1 MNRTALY
8 TTIYPGMERFL
19 ADWCKSVNAQ
29 DRRDFDVWVGVD
41 GGVSTDAVSTLVGNN
56 VTVHFVMTTGED
68 TPISLRCRAMALIAA
83 DYETIIF
90 TDSDDILEPSRV
102 SAALSGLEGSD
113 LYGCALALINDSG
126 EDMEIYFGLDEDED
140 PYTILPHYNFL
151 GLSNTAWRVEALLP
165 CLPAPEQ
172 CVALD
177 WLLATRAWGRGARIM
192 YDRTIRMR
200 YRQHGKNTA
209 CVIPPFTS
217 EQIIRATE
225 VVTAHYQ
232 FATADDS
239 GIPIFQRQKLQTS
252 AVRIEKF
259 REVILASPDILYDY
273 VTALNLLSPHHLW
286 WLSVAHP
293 ALENIW
299 NR

>member
-1 MNRTALY
+1 M
-8 TTIYPGMERFL
+8 
-19 ADWCKSVNAQ
+19 
-29 DRRDFDVWVGVD
+29 
-41 GGVSTDAVSTLVGNN
+41 STDAVSTLVGNN

-126 EDMEIYFGLDEDED
+126 EDMGIYFGLDEDED

-151 GLSNTAWRVEALLP
+151 GLSNTAWRVESLLP

-177 WLLATRAWGRGARIM
+177 WLLATRAWAHGARIK

-209 CVIPPFTS
+209 SVIPPFTS

-225 VVTAHYQ
+225 VVTAHYR
-232 FATADDS
+232 FVIVEDS
-239 GIPIFQRQKLQTS
+239 GLSFSQRKLLQQ
-252 AVRIEKF
+252 AVMRVGKF
-259 REVILASPDILYDY
+259 RETVLASSDILNDY
-273 VTALNLLSPHHLW
+273 VTALNNLPPHHLW